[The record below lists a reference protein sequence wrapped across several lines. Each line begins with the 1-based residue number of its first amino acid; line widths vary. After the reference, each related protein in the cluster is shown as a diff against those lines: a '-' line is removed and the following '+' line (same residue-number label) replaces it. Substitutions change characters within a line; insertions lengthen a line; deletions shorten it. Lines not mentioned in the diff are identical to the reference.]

1 MHEIFQRDGHELFLI
16 NSLFPNRDELDFIVP
31 LNVDSIRR
39 YVSVVMCNS
48 VSHNGSLQEHEHP
61 MGTELFH
68 GIDDSDEIIE
78 DSQNFIPD
86 ISIFQILHLS

>member
-1 MHEIFQRDGHELFLI
+1 
-16 NSLFPNRDELDFIVP
+16 
-31 LNVDSIRR
+31 
-39 YVSVVMCNS
+39 MCNS
-48 VSHNGSLQEHEHP
+48 ASHNGSLQEHEHP

-86 ISIFQILHLS
+86 ISIFQILHFIIEDKKIIFA